1 MPKQVKLK
9 KATSDAA
16 NPQHPAVHDNDKA
29 TERTPK
35 QWSKKFKSDNMK
47 MVYNPLRELTF
58 HKPYVD
64 WDAMKARSATNR
76 LVVPRAETRFEV
88 RQLKQGT
95 HMPDGV
101 SWPNE
106 VGPPLGRVNWMDRAA
121 LIYETHAPQW
131 SDMDRRLFIELLPLM
146 VLEKRTKRGVY
157 EHSITKGY
165 YNDHSVVRIPF
176 IWIMYGWSKFHNSKL
191 AKAVRQ
197 DYPDWVM
204 TKTMLP
210 ETLPTPRYAVEW
222 SNTKDA
228 SEEPDEDE
236 KQFRYNF

>member
-1 MPKQVKLK
+1 MPKQVKPK
-9 KATSDAA
+9 KAESDAA
-16 NPQHPAVHDNDKA
+16 HPQPPVVHDNDKVM
-29 TERTPK
+29 ERRSKHEPK
-35 QWSKKFKSDNMK
+35 RFKRDDTR
-47 MVYNPLRELTF
+47 VVFNPLRELTF

-64 WDAMKARSATNR
+64 WDAMEDRSAENR
-76 LVVPRAETRFEV
+76 PVVPRAETRFEV

-95 HMPDGV
+95 PMPDGV
-101 SWPNE
+101 SWPTE

-121 LIYETHAPQW
+121 LLYETHVPQW

-165 YNDHSVVRIPF
+165 YNDHSVVRIPL
-176 IWIMYGWSKFHNSKL
+176 IWIMYGWSKFHNSNL

-222 SNTKDA
+222 SNKKAA
-228 SEEPDEDE
+228 SEEPEEDE
-236 KQFRYNF
+236 KQFKFNF